1 MRDMDE
7 HFGWNWAQL
16 SIAMARRYGAWYCK
30 ALFTASSDSAL
41 TAWPVLHTHPKLG
54 FNLRD
59 KGAATIAMMSDEAK
73 LFKRDELIHT
83 IVGVI
88 S

>member
-1 MRDMDE
+1 MGED
-7 HFGWNWAQL
+7 FGWNWVQL
-16 SIAMARRYGAWYCK
+16 SIAMARRYDTEFSK
-30 ALFTASSDSAL
+30 VLFTASSDSAL
-41 TAWPVLHTHPKLG
+41 TAWPVLHTPPKMG
-54 FNLRD
+54 FNTRD
-59 KGAATIAMMSDEAK
+59 KEAATVAMMSDEAK